1 MPYTSDLC
9 IENQTATGAK
19 HATLFVSLELSRSK
33 WLVTSLSPG
42 NDKMSKHA
50 VAGGDGNALLALL
63 RRLTAKAAFRASTP
77 KVEAP
82 PMEDWRMPMVPLS
95 CASSPGSA
103 RRWTPSSRSNPL
115 GWSGASSGWATCWG

>member
-9 IENQTATGAK
+9 IENQTATRAN

-50 VAGGDGNALLALL
+50 VAGGDGNALLVLL
-63 RRLTAKAAFRASTP
+63 RRLAAKAFARVGKLVKITGHINSRGGSNAISLEQIEEVRSEASGGN
-77 KVEAP
+77 E
-82 PMEDWRMPMVPLS
+82 RL
-95 CASSPGSA
+95 
-103 RRWTPSSRSNPL
+103 
-115 GWSGASSGWATCWG
+115 

>member
-9 IENQTATGAK
+9 IENQTATRAD

-50 VAGGDGNALLALL
+50 VTGGDGNALLVLL
-63 RRLTAKAAFRASTP
+63 RRLAAKAFARVSKPVKIVSIYEAGLDGFSVHRLLERNEVASHVVDPASTGTAWP
-77 KVEAP
+77 
-82 PMEDWRMPMVPLS
+82 WR
-95 CASSPGSA
+95 A
-103 RRWTPSSRSNPL
+103 W
-115 GWSGASSGWATCWG
+115 